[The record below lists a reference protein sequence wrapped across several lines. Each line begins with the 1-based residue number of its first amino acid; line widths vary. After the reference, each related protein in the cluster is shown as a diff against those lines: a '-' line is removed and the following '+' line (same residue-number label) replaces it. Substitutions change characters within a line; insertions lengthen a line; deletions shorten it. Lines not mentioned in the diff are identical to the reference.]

1 MQFSN
6 SFIFNFK
13 HNTGENTIF
22 EQGWGK
28 FQFGKNFLKH
38 ESPTLN
44 NKQNIIGKLLNIN
57 CNQSSLNR
65 SKIDFNKNDKA
76 NEKNLKENPLK
87 YNIDKNNNGN
97 SINNR
102 KPDSYKRQPPK
113 MKVSVTGDSLI
124 KYLRRDNLSSK
135 NSDVKVDAHPRSTT
149 LDIKD
154 YIIYKKKT

>member
-1 MQFSN
+1 M
-6 SFIFNFK
+6 
-13 HNTGENTIF
+13 
-22 EQGWGK
+22 
-28 FQFGKNFLKH
+28 
-38 ESPTLN
+38 
-44 NKQNIIGKLLNIN
+44 NIN

-65 SKIDFNKNDKA
+65 SKIDVNKNDKA

-154 YIIYKKKT
+154 NIIYKKKT